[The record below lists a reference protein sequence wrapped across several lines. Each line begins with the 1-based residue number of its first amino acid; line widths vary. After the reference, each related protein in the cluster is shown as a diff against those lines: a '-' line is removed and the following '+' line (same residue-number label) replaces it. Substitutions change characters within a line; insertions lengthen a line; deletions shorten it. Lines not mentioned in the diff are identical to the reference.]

1 MVKEKKV
8 EEDEEEE
15 DDDDDDDEE
24 RSKEVV
30 RGVSIKLS
38 LGHPKLFS
46 TVVHGL
52 YGPYKNGTTPARGP
66 EGGELESG
74 VAAAAAAAAAAATW
88 PLSTTL
94 SKMHFQ
100 DGSHI
105 EEDERINSEK
115 VRPFVDYR
123 SFPDSSDNVETH
135 GTIISS
141 TFNVWRRTD
150 WSE

>member
-8 EEDEEEE
+8 EEDD

-74 VAAAAAAAAAAATW
+74 VAAAAAAAAAATW
-88 PLSTTL
+88 PLSSTL

-105 EEDERINSEK
+105 EEDER
-115 VRPFVDYR
+115 YA
-123 SFPDSSDNVETH
+123 
-135 GTIISS
+135 
-141 TFNVWRRTD
+141 
-150 WSE
+150 

>member
-1 MVKEKKV
+1 MVKEKEVVKEELEEE
-8 EEDEEEE
+8 EEDEDD

-24 RSKEVV
+24 RSKEVA

-74 VAAAAAAAAAAATW
+74 VAAAASTW
-88 PLSTTL
+88 PLSSTF

-100 DGSHI
+100 DGSHV
-105 EEDERINSEK
+105 EEDE
-115 VRPFVDYR
+115 
-123 SFPDSSDNVETH
+123 
-135 GTIISS
+135 
-141 TFNVWRRTD
+141 
-150 WSE
+150 